1 MGKSSGGN
9 RQGGGKI
16 VGFSESE
23 KAIQIEVRYMA
34 NVAPKGGYVSSQV
47 REVSG
52 TTKVWVPK
60 TQIENG
66 NLSEWIASQKRGEIE
81 DYITS
86 KRYMNAQVVRMN
98 TSFNDATGKSI
109 KVKPTKKESQ
119 FKKEREA
126 KQKAALDKATK
137 ERTDLIT
144 QAKANGYSAHSKMS
158 TATLTKM
165 ANGTYKSKAEQKRKR
180 SEELAKLR
188 NARSKMVKIK

>member
-1 MGKSSGGN
+1 M
-9 RQGGGKI
+9 
-16 VGFSESE
+16 
-23 KAIQIEVRYMA
+23 
-34 NVAPKGGYVSSQV
+34 SSQV
-47 REVSG
+47 RDVSG

-81 DYITS
+81 DYVTS
-86 KRYMNAQVVRMN
+86 RRFMNSQVVHMN
-98 TSFNDATGKSI
+98 TTFSDATGKNI
-109 KVKPTKKESQ
+109 KVKPTRKETQ
-119 FKKEREA
+119 YKKEREA
-126 KQKAALDKATK
+126 KRKAALDKATK

-144 QAKANGYSAHSKMS
+144 QAKANGYSAHSRMS

-180 SEELAKLR
+180 AEELAKLR